1 MAMPQYT
8 KEQIF
13 MKQYFNAF
21 FMCQSMFCAIP
32 CPMKI
37 WDENARDK
45 QLLFLPF
52 IGFETGIIWFAA
64 AKLCLLLNIPVFIA
78 AFVLA
83 VLPFVVSGY
92 IHLDGFMDVTDAV
105 KSYRSLEKRR
115 EILKDSRVGAFA
127 VIGCIILFIGQFAVF
142 CSMDINKSAALV
154 FVPAVSRMCS
164 AMALNTFKKI
174 SESQYFGVAKN
185 KGQIIFITLLF
196 VVTSIV
202 AYLVCGVYALSVA
215 AVVAG
220 YALALSKAYKSLEGV
235 NGDVAGYALTISEF
249 CGVLVLALI

>member
-1 MAMPQYT
+1 
-8 KEQIF
+8 

-45 QLLFLPF
+45 QLLFFPF
-52 IGFETGIIWFAA
+52 IGAEIGLLWFAL
-64 AKLCLLLNIPVFIA
+64 AKLCLFLNLPLFLTAFI
-78 AFVLA
+78 LA
-83 VLPFVVSGY
+83 VYPFVISGY

-142 CSMDINKSAALV
+142 ASMELTNTAELV
-154 FVPAVSRMCS
+154 FIPIVSRCCS
-164 AMALNTFKKI
+164 SLALNTLKKI
-174 SESQYFGVAKN
+174 SESQY
-185 KGQIIFITLLF
+185 
-196 VVTSIV
+196 
-202 AYLVCGVYALSVA
+202 
-215 AVVAG
+215 AG
-220 YALALSKAYKSLEGV
+220 
-235 NGDVAGYALTISEF
+235 
-249 CGVLVLALI
+249 

>member
-1 MAMPQYT
+1 
-8 KEQIF
+8 

-45 QLLFLPF
+45 QLLFFPF
-52 IGFETGIIWFAA
+52 IGAEIGIIWFLL
-64 AKLCLLLNIPVFIA
+64 AKLCLFFNLPLFLTAFI
-78 AFVLA
+78 LA
-83 VLPFVVSGY
+83 VYPFVISGY

-142 CSMDINKSAALV
+142 ASMELPNAAALI
-154 FVPAVSRMCS
+154 FIPIVSRCCS
-164 AMALNTFKKI
+164 SLALNTFKKI
-174 SESQYFGVAKN
+174 SESQYAGVAKN
-185 KGQIIFITLLF
+185 KSQIVVLTAQLLLILVLSFI
-196 VVTSIV
+196 
-202 AYLVCGVYALSVA
+202 VCGKKAI
-215 AVVAG
+215 AVLAVIAG

-249 CGVLVLALI
+249 CGVLVLALL

>member
-1 MAMPQYT
+1 
-8 KEQIF
+8 

-45 QLLFLPF
+45 QLLFFPF
-52 IGFETGIIWFAA
+52 IGAEIGIIWFLL
-64 AKLCLLLNIPVFIA
+64 AKLCLFLNLPLFLTAFI
-78 AFVLA
+78 LA
-83 VLPFVVSGY
+83 VYPFVISGY
-92 IHLDGFMDVTDAV
+92 IHLDGFMDVTDSV

-142 CSMDINKSAALV
+142 ASMKLINATALV
-154 FVPAVSRMCS
+154 FIPIVSRCCS
-164 AMALNTFKKI
+164 SLALNTFKKI
-174 SESQYFGVAKN
+174 SESQYVGVAKN
-185 KGQIIFITLLF
+185 KGQIVVLTAQLLLILVLSF
-196 VVTSIV
+196 VV
-202 AYLVCGVYALSVA
+202 CGKKAITVL
-215 AVVAG
+215 AVIAG

-249 CGVLVLALI
+249 CGVLVLALL

>member
-1 MAMPQYT
+1 
-8 KEQIF
+8 

-52 IGFETGIIWFAA
+52 IGVEIGLLWFAL
-64 AKLCLLLNIPVFIA
+64 AKFCLFLSIPLFLTAFI
-78 AFVLA
+78 LA
-83 VLPFVVSGY
+83 VYPFVISGY

-142 CSMDINKSAALV
+142 ASMELQNAAALV
-154 FVPAVSRMCS
+154 FIPIVSRCCS
-164 AMALNTFKKI
+164 SLALNTFKKI
-174 SESQYFGVAKN
+174 SESQYVGVAKS
-185 KGQIIFITLLF
+185 KGQIVVLTAQLLLILVLSFI
-196 VVTSIV
+196 
-202 AYLVCGVYALSVA
+202 VCGKKAITVL
-215 AVVAG
+215 AVIAG

-249 CGVLVLALI
+249 CGVLVLALL

>member
-1 MAMPQYT
+1 
-8 KEQIF
+8 

-45 QLLFLPF
+45 QLLFFPF
-52 IGFETGIIWFAA
+52 IGAEIGMLWFAL
-64 AKLCLLLNIPVFIA
+64 AKFCLFLSIPLFLTAFI
-78 AFVLA
+78 LA
-83 VLPFVVSGY
+83 VYPFVISGY

-127 VIGCIILFIGQFAVF
+127 VIGCIILFIGQFVVF
-142 CSMDINKSAALV
+142 ASMDMINAAALV
-154 FVPAVSRMCS
+154 FIPIVSRCCS
-164 AMALNTFKKI
+164 SLALNTFKKI
-174 SESQYFGVAKN
+174 SESQYVGVAKN
-185 KGQIIFITLLF
+185 KGQIVVLTAQLLLILVLSF
-196 VVTSIV
+196 VV
-202 AYLVCGVYALSVA
+202 CGKKAI
-215 AVVAG
+215 AVLAVIAG

-249 CGVLVLALI
+249 CGVLVLALL

>member
-1 MAMPQYT
+1 
-8 KEQIF
+8 
-13 MKQYFNAF
+13 
-21 FMCQSMFCAIP
+21 MFCAIP

-45 QLLFLPF
+45 QLLFFPF
-52 IGFETGIIWFAA
+52 IGAEIGIIWFLL
-64 AKLCLLLNIPVFIA
+64 AKLCLFLNLPFFLTAFI
-78 AFVLA
+78 LA
-83 VLPFVVSGY
+83 VYPFVISGY

-127 VIGCIILFIGQFAVF
+127 VISCIILFIGQFAVF
-142 CSMDINKSAALV
+142 ASMELPNAAALV
-154 FVPAVSRMCS
+154 FIPIVSRCCS
-164 AMALNTFKKI
+164 SLALNTFKKI
-174 SESQYFGVAKN
+174 SESQYVGVSKS
-185 KGQIIFITLLF
+185 KGQIIYISLLF

-249 CGVLVLALI
+249 CGVLVLALL

>member
-1 MAMPQYT
+1 
-8 KEQIF
+8 

-21 FMCQSMFCAIP
+21 IMCQSMFCAIP

-45 QLLFLPF
+45 QLLFFPF
-52 IGFETGIIWFAA
+52 IGAEIGIIWFLL
-64 AKLCLLLNIPVFIA
+64 AKLCLFLNLPHFLTAFI
-78 AFVLA
+78 LA
-83 VLPFVVSGY
+83 VYPFVISGY

-142 CSMDINKSAALV
+142 ASMELTNAAALV
-154 FVPAVSRMCS
+154 FIPIVSRCCS
-164 AMALNTFKKI
+164 SFALNTFKKI
-174 SESQYFGVAKN
+174 SESQYAGVANN
-185 KGQIIFITLLF
+185 KGQIVVLTAQLLLILVLSFI
-196 VVTSIV
+196 
-202 AYLVCGVYALSVA
+202 VCGKKAI
-215 AVVAG
+215 AVLAVIAG

-249 CGVLVLALI
+249 CGVLVLALL

>member
-1 MAMPQYT
+1 
-8 KEQIF
+8 

-45 QLLFLPF
+45 QLLFFPF
-52 IGFETGIIWFAA
+52 IGAEIGLLWFAL
-64 AKLCLLLNIPVFIA
+64 AKLCLFLNLPLFLTAFII
-78 AFVLA
+78 A
-83 VLPFVVSGY
+83 VYPFVISGY

-105 KSYRSLEKRR
+105 KSCRNLEKRR

-142 CSMDINKSAALV
+142 ASMKLTNAAALV
-154 FVPAVSRMCS
+154 FIPIVSRCCS
-164 AMALNTFKKI
+164 SIALNTFEKI
-174 SESQYFGVAKN
+174 SESQYVGVVKN
-185 KGQIIFITLLF
+185 KGQIVVLTAQLLLILVLSFI
-196 VVTSIV
+196 
-202 AYLVCGVYALSVA
+202 VCGKKAI
-215 AVVAG
+215 AVLAVIAG

-249 CGVLVLALI
+249 CGVLVLALL

>member
-1 MAMPQYT
+1 
-8 KEQIF
+8 

-45 QLLFLPF
+45 QLLFFPF
-52 IGFETGIIWFAA
+52 IGAEIGVIWFVA
-64 AKLCLLLNIPVFIA
+64 AKLCLLLNIPVFVS
-78 AFVLA
+78 AFLLA
-83 VLPFVVSGY
+83 VLPFVISGY

-142 CSMDINKSAALV
+142 ASMKLPNAAALV
-154 FVPAVSRMCS
+154 FIPIVSRCCS
-164 AMALNTFKKI
+164 SLALNTFKKI
-174 SESQYFGVAKN
+174 SESQYVGVAKN
-185 KGQIIFITLLF
+185 KGQIIFISLLF

-202 AYLVCGVYALSVA
+202 AYLVCGVYALAVA

-249 CGVLVLALI
+249 CGVLVLALL

>member
-1 MAMPQYT
+1 
-8 KEQIF
+8 

-52 IGFETGIIWFAA
+52 IGAEIGLLWFAM
-64 AKLCLLLNIPVFIA
+64 AKLCLFLNIPIFLTAFI
-78 AFVLA
+78 LA
-83 VLPFVVSGY
+83 VYPFVISGY

-105 KSYRSLEKRR
+105 KSYRNLEKRR
-115 EILKDSRVGAFA
+115 EILKDSHVGAFA

-142 CSMDINKSAALV
+142 ASMKLTNAAALV
-154 FVPAVSRMCS
+154 FIPIVSRCCS
-164 AMALNTFKKI
+164 SLILNTFKKI
-174 SESQYFGVAKN
+174 SESQYVGVAKS
-185 KGQIIFITLLF
+185 KGQIVVLTAQLLLILVLSFI
-196 VVTSIV
+196 
-202 AYLVCGVYALSVA
+202 VCGKKAI
-215 AVVAG
+215 AVLAVIAG
-220 YALALSKAYKSLEGV
+220 YAMALSKAYKSLEGV

-249 CGVLVLALI
+249 CGVLVLALL

>member
-1 MAMPQYT
+1 
-8 KEQIF
+8 

-21 FMCQSMFCAIP
+21 VMCQSMFCAIP

-45 QLLFLPF
+45 QLLFFPF
-52 IGFETGIIWFAA
+52 IGAEIGVIWFLL
-64 AKLCLLLNIPVFIA
+64 AKLCLFLNIPHFLT

-83 VLPFVVSGY
+83 VYPFVISGY

-127 VIGCIILFIGQFAVF
+127 VIGSVVLIAGKFAAF
-142 CSMDINKSAALV
+142 ASMDFNNITALV
-154 FVPAVSRMCS
+154 FIPVISRSGS
-164 AMALNTFKKI
+164 AFALNILKKMNQ
-174 SESQYFGVAKN
+174 SQYVSFVKN
-185 KGQIIFITLLF
+185 KKHIVFLT
-196 VVTSIV
+196 VV
-202 AYLVCGVYALSVA
+202 SVA
-215 AVVAG
+215 AVVLG
-220 YALALSKAYKSLEGV
+220 YILCGKYALAFFGAALGYVFALHKGYKNLDGV

>member
-1 MAMPQYT
+1 
-8 KEQIF
+8 

-37 WDENARDK
+37 WDEKARDK
-45 QLLFLPF
+45 QLMFFPF
-52 IGFETGIIWFAA
+52 IGFEIGVIWFVV
-64 AKLCLLLNIPVFIA
+64 AKLCVLLNIPQFIG

-127 VIGCIILFIGQFAVF
+127 VISCIILFIGQFAVF
-142 CSMDINKSAALV
+142 CSMDLSKSTALV
-154 FVPAVSRMCS
+154 FIPAVSRMCS
-164 AMALNTFKKI
+164 VMALNTMKKI
-174 SESQYFGVAKN
+174 SESQYVDVTKN
-185 KGQIIFITLLF
+185 KGQIIFIALLF
-196 VVTSIV
+196 VVTAVVS
-202 AYLVCGVYALSVA
+202 YLVCGKYALAVA

-220 YALALSKAYKSLEGV
+220 YAFALSKAYKSLEGV

-249 CGVLVLALI
+249 CGVLALALL

>member
-1 MAMPQYT
+1 
-8 KEQIF
+8 

-52 IGFETGIIWFAA
+52 IGAEIGLLWFAM
-64 AKLCLLLNIPVFIA
+64 AKLCLFLNIPIFLTAFI
-78 AFVLA
+78 LA
-83 VLPFVVSGY
+83 VYPFVISGY

-105 KSYRSLEKRR
+105 KSYRNLEKRR
-115 EILKDSRVGAFA
+115 EILKDSHVGAFA

-142 CSMDINKSAALV
+142 ASMKLTNAAALV
-154 FVPAVSRMCS
+154 FIPIVSRCCS
-164 AMALNTFKKI
+164 SLILNTFKKI
-174 SESQYFGVAKN
+174 SESQYVGVAKS
-185 KGQIIFITLLF
+185 KGQIVVLTAQLLLILVLSF
-196 VVTSIV
+196 VV
-202 AYLVCGVYALSVA
+202 CGKKAI
-215 AVVAG
+215 AVLAVIAG
-220 YALALSKAYKSLEGV
+220 YAMALSKAYKSLEGV

-249 CGVLVLALI
+249 CGVLVLALL

>member
-1 MAMPQYT
+1 
-8 KEQIF
+8 

-45 QLLFLPF
+45 QLLFFPF
-52 IGFETGIIWFAA
+52 IGAEIGLLWFAL
-64 AKLCLLLNIPVFIA
+64 AKLCLFLNLPFFLTAFI
-78 AFVLA
+78 LA
-83 VLPFVVSGY
+83 VYPFVISGY

-142 CSMDINKSAALV
+142 ASMELPNAAALI
-154 FVPAVSRMCS
+154 FIPIVSRCCS
-164 AMALNTFKKI
+164 SLALNTFKKI
-174 SESQYFGVAKN
+174 SESQYVGIAKN
-185 KGQIIFITLLF
+185 KGQIIYISLLF

-249 CGVLVLALI
+249 CGVLVLALL

>member
-1 MAMPQYT
+1 
-8 KEQIF
+8 

-45 QLLFLPF
+45 QLLFFPL
-52 IGFETGIIWFAA
+52 IGAEIGIIWFLL
-64 AKLCLLLNIPVFIA
+64 AKLCLFLNLPLFLTAFI
-78 AFVLA
+78 LA
-83 VLPFVVSGY
+83 VYPFVISGY

-142 CSMDINKSAALV
+142 ASMKLINAAALV
-154 FVPAVSRMCS
+154 FIPIVSRCCS
-164 AMALNTFKKI
+164 SLALNTFKKI
-174 SESQYFGVAKN
+174 SESQYVGVAKN
-185 KGQIIFITLLF
+185 KGQIVVLTAQLLLILVLSF
-196 VVTSIV
+196 VV
-202 AYLVCGVYALSVA
+202 CGKKAITVL
-215 AVVAG
+215 AVIAG

-235 NGDVAGYALTISEF
+235 NGDVAGYALAISEF
-249 CGVLVLALI
+249 CGVLVLALL

>member
-1 MAMPQYT
+1 
-8 KEQIF
+8 

-21 FMCQSMFCAIP
+21 FMCQSMFCAIL

-52 IGFETGIIWFAA
+52 IGVEIGLLWFAL
-64 AKLCLLLNIPVFIA
+64 AKLCLFLNFPLFLTAFI
-78 AFVLA
+78 LA
-83 VLPFVVSGY
+83 VYPFVISGY

-142 CSMDINKSAALV
+142 ASMKLTNAAALV
-154 FVPAVSRMCS
+154 FIPIVSRCCS
-164 AMALNTFKKI
+164 SLALNTLKKI
-174 SESQYFGVAKN
+174 SESQYVGVAKN
-185 KGQIIFITLLF
+185 KGQIVVLTAQLLLILVLSFI
-196 VVTSIV
+196 I
-202 AYLVCGVYALSVA
+202 CGKKAI
-215 AVVAG
+215 AVLAVIAG

-249 CGVLVLALI
+249 CGVLVLALL

>member
-1 MAMPQYT
+1 
-8 KEQIF
+8 

-52 IGFETGIIWFAA
+52 IGAEIGLLWFVM
-64 AKLCLLLNIPVFIA
+64 AKLCLFLNIPIFLTAFI
-78 AFVLA
+78 LA
-83 VLPFVVSGY
+83 VYPFVISGY

-105 KSYRSLEKRR
+105 KSYRNLEKRR
-115 EILKDSRVGAFA
+115 DILKDSHVGAFA

-142 CSMDINKSAALV
+142 ASMKLTNAAALV
-154 FVPAVSRMCS
+154 FIPIVSRCCS
-164 AMALNTFKKI
+164 SLVLNTFKKI
-174 SESQYFGVAKN
+174 SESQYVGVSKS
-185 KGQIIFITLLF
+185 KGQIVVLTAQLLLILVLSFI
-196 VVTSIV
+196 
-202 AYLVCGVYALSVA
+202 VCGKKAI
-215 AVVAG
+215 AVLAVIAG

-235 NGDVAGYALTISEF
+235 NGDVAGYALTTSEF
-249 CGVLVLALI
+249 CGVLVLALL

>member
-1 MAMPQYT
+1 
-8 KEQIF
+8 

-52 IGFETGIIWFAA
+52 IGAEIGLLWFAL
-64 AKLCLLLNIPVFIA
+64 AKLCLFLSIPLFLTAFI
-78 AFVLA
+78 LA
-83 VLPFVVSGY
+83 VYPFVISGY

-115 EILKDSRVGAFA
+115 EILKDSHVGAFA

-142 CSMDINKSAALV
+142 ASMKLTNAAALI
-154 FVPAVSRMCS
+154 FIPIVSRCCS
-164 AMALNTFKKI
+164 SLVLNTFKKI
-174 SESQYFGVAKN
+174 SESQYVGVAKN
-185 KGQIIFITLLF
+185 KSQIVVLTAQLLLILVLSFI
-196 VVTSIV
+196 
-202 AYLVCGVYALSVA
+202 VCGKKAI
-215 AVVAG
+215 AVLAVIAG

-249 CGVLVLALI
+249 CGVLVLALL

>member
-1 MAMPQYT
+1 
-8 KEQIF
+8 

-52 IGFETGIIWFAA
+52 IGAEIGLLWFAM
-64 AKLCLLLNIPVFIA
+64 AKLCLFLNIPIFLTAFI
-78 AFVLA
+78 LA
-83 VLPFVVSGY
+83 VYPFVISGY

-105 KSYRSLEKRR
+105 KSYRNLEKRR
-115 EILKDSRVGAFA
+115 EILKDSHVGAFA

-142 CSMDINKSAALV
+142 ASMKLTNAAALV
-154 FVPAVSRMCS
+154 FIPIVSRCCS
-164 AMALNTFKKI
+164 SLILNTFKKI
-174 SESQYFGVAKN
+174 SESQYVGVAKS
-185 KGQIIFITLLF
+185 KGQIVVLTAQLLLIL
-196 VVTSIV
+196 VLSII
-202 AYLVCGVYALSVA
+202 VCGKKAI
-215 AVVAG
+215 AVLAVIAG
-220 YALALSKAYKSLEGV
+220 YAMALSKAYKSLEGV

-249 CGVLVLALI
+249 CGVLVLALL

>member
-1 MAMPQYT
+1 
-8 KEQIF
+8 

-45 QLLFLPF
+45 QLLFFPF
-52 IGFETGIIWFAA
+52 IGAEIGLLWFAL
-64 AKLCLLLNIPVFIA
+64 AKLCLFLNLPFFLTAFI
-78 AFVLA
+78 LA
-83 VLPFVVSGY
+83 VYPFVISGY

-142 CSMDINKSAALV
+142 ASMELPNAAALV
-154 FVPAVSRMCS
+154 FIPIVSRCCS
-164 AMALNTFKKI
+164 SLALNTFKKI
-174 SESQYFGVAKN
+174 SESQYVGVAKN
-185 KGQIIFITLLF
+185 KGQIVVLTAQLLLILVLSFI
-196 VVTSIV
+196 
-202 AYLVCGVYALSVA
+202 VCGKKAITVL
-215 AVVAG
+215 AVIAG

-249 CGVLVLALI
+249 CGVLVLALL

>member
-1 MAMPQYT
+1 
-8 KEQIF
+8 

-52 IGFETGIIWFAA
+52 IGAEIGIIWFLL
-64 AKLCLLLNIPVFIA
+64 AKLCLFLNLPLFLTAFI
-78 AFVLA
+78 LA
-83 VLPFVVSGY
+83 VYPFVISGY

-142 CSMDINKSAALV
+142 ASMKLTNAAALV
-154 FVPAVSRMCS
+154 FIPIVSRCCS
-164 AMALNTFKKI
+164 SLALNTFKKI
-174 SESQYFGVAKN
+174 SESQYVGVAKN
-185 KGQIIFITLLF
+185 KGQIVVLTAQLLLILVLSF
-196 VVTSIV
+196 V
-202 AYLVCGVYALSVA
+202 ACGKKAI
-215 AVVAG
+215 AVLAVIAG

-249 CGVLVLALI
+249 CGVLVLALL

>member
-1 MAMPQYT
+1 
-8 KEQIF
+8 

-21 FMCQSMFCAIP
+21 IMCQSMFCAIP

-52 IGFETGIIWFAA
+52 IGAEIGLLWFVM
-64 AKLCLLLNIPVFIA
+64 AKLCLFLNIPIFLTAFI
-78 AFVLA
+78 LA
-83 VLPFVVSGY
+83 VYPFVISGY

-142 CSMDINKSAALV
+142 ASMELTNTVALV
-154 FVPAVSRMCS
+154 FIPIVSRCCS
-164 AMALNTFKKI
+164 SLALNTFKKI
-174 SESQYFGVAKN
+174 SESQYVGVAKN
-185 KGQIIFITLLF
+185 KGQIVVLTSQLLLILVLSF
-196 VVTSIV
+196 VV
-202 AYLVCGVYALSVA
+202 CGKKAI
-215 AVVAG
+215 AVLAVIAG
-220 YALALSKAYKSLEGV
+220 YAMALSKAYKSLEGV

-249 CGVLVLALI
+249 CGVLVLALL